1 MQLKSWFASRAYLF
15 SALFASDRLV
25 MRCFSRLVMG
35 NFAFSVGI
43 LAKVIPLQCF
53 DIWTWR
59 SQKKLDFQLFFV
71 GKHTFLKAK
80 NVSCAL
86 KYKKI
91 PPAADWVLWRS
102 VFLIWFFSK
111 ISLVIDILQ
120 KFCKG
125 FSRFL
130 TKDFTKKSQKCFTKI
145 QRISQR
151 NPQRNSQR
159 KSHS

>member
-1 MQLKSWFASRAYLF
+1 MQLKSWFASQALLL

-71 GKHTFLKAK
+71 GKHTFLKVK

-86 KYKKI
+86 KYKKFH
-91 PPAADWVLWRS
+91 LRRTEFYEE
-102 VFLIWFFSK
+102 VFFDLIFFK
-111 ISLVIDILQ
+111 ISLVIDI
-120 KFCKG
+120 
-125 FSRFL
+125 
-130 TKDFTKKSQKCFTKI
+130 
-145 QRISQR
+145 
-151 NPQRNSQR
+151 
-159 KSHS
+159 